1 MYNMEPFNQVIPFL
15 SALAN
20 NNNKVWFDANKQWYQ
35 QARSQMIQIATGMI
49 EGLAAIDPAIGSP
62 DPKKCLFRQNRDIRF
77 STNKNPYKTNMGA
90 YFAPGGK
97 NLPFAG
103 YYIHIEPG
111 ASFFG
116 GGLYHPEKEQLQKVR
131 KEIYFNAEEFSK
143 ILNEP
148 LFAKTFGSMM
158 DEKLKR
164 PPQGFPADFR
174 HIELLKYTSF
184 AVGCSFA
191 SEDHSPA
198 EIIRQGIQVF
208 TIMTPLVKYLNHALS
223 LDND

>member
-1 MYNMEPFNQVIPFL
+1 MYNMEPLNQVIPFL
-15 SALAN
+15 SALAV
-20 NNNKVWFDANKQWYQ
+20 NNNKAWFDANKQWYQ
-35 QARSQMIQIATGMI
+35 QARSQMIQVATGII
-49 EGLAAIDPAIGSP
+49 EGLGAIDPAIGSP

-77 STNKNPYKTNMGA
+77 SNNKNPYKTNMGA

-111 ASFFG
+111 ASFVG

-131 KEIYFNAEEFSK
+131 REIYFNAEELLM

-164 PPQGFPADFR
+164 PPQGFPGDFPY
-174 HIELLKYTSF
+174 IELLKYTSF
-184 AVGCSFA
+184 AVNHPFSA
-191 SEDHSPA
+191 EDLSPTD
-198 EIIRQGIQVF
+198 IVRHGIHIF
-208 TIMTPLVKYLNHALS
+208 TIMTPLVKFLNHALS
-223 LDND
+223 FDND